1 MHGTAAEK
9 SGLSRMAVY
18 GQFERNQINQLSD
31 FLLDWALGRST
42 EPITIP
48 LETPFHTFASDEQ
61 KSNYVALVLLP
72 VALEL
77 LYLKDDPEVDDRA
90 KERLTA
96 AGNIDPTQAEIRLMA
111 HEVAAEEL
119 DSNNDWWE
127 SVLALRRA
135 DAIGKLVK
143 KPMRTELDDED
154 VEAMGQFTR
163 RRKAN
168 VNYKE

>member
-1 MHGTAAEK
+1 M
-9 SGLSRMAVY
+9 Y
-18 GQFERNQINQLSD
+18 GQFERREINQLSD
-31 FLLDWALGRST
+31 FLLDWAFGRST
-42 EPITIP
+42 EAVTIP
-48 LETPFHTFASDEQ
+48 PDSPFHAFASDEQ

-77 LYLKDDPEVDDRA
+77 LYLKDDPEVDERA
-90 KERLTA
+90 KERLKAT
-96 AGNIDPTQAEIRLMA
+96 GNKDPTQFEIRLMA

-119 DSNNDWWE
+119 DSNTDWWE

-154 VEAMGQFTR
+154 VEAMGQLTR
-163 RRKAN
+163 RRKLN